1 MEDEVL
7 EQEQVV
13 ETPTNSEMEYVEESA
28 VETETPTEEPVVDT
42 EVEQPVEEPVVEP
55 VEETP
60 VVEEPVVEPVAEPAP
75 EPIQVYTKGKWEDLE
90 VLTEKEMEVGKTY
103 RIKVS
108 GHCQFSVS
116 AEKPI
121 AGIATNEIIFTK
133 QDGLKLWI
141 KTGE

>member
-13 ETPTNSEMEYVEESA
+13 EEPTNSKMENVEESA
-28 VETETPTEEPVVDT
+28 VETPTEEPVV
-42 EVEQPVEEPVVEP
+42 
-55 VEETP
+55 
-60 VVEEPVVEPVAEPAP
+60 EPVAEPEPEPAP

-103 RIKVS
+103 RIAVK
-108 GHCQFSVS
+108 GHCQFAVS
-116 AEKPI
+116 AEKPT
-121 AGIATNEIIFTK
+121 AGIATNEITFTK

>member
-1 MEDEVL
+1 MGDEVL

-13 ETPTNSEMEYVEESA
+13 ETPV
-28 VETETPTEEPVVDT
+28 VEEPVAEPETPVEEPVADT
-42 EVEQPVEEPVVEP
+42 EVEQPVEEPVVEQ
-55 VEETP
+55 
-60 VVEEPVVEPVAEPAP
+60 EPVVETPVEQPVEPAP

-116 AEKPI
+116 AERPT
-121 AGIATNEIIFTK
+121 AGIATNEITFTK

>member
-13 ETPTNSEMEYVEESA
+13 ETPV
-28 VETETPTEEPVVDT
+28 EEPVVDT
-42 EVEQPVEEPVVEP
+42 EVEQPVEPVAEP

-60 VVEEPVVEPVAEPAP
+60 VVEEPVEEPVVAEPAP

-90 VLTEKEMEVGKTY
+90 VLTDKEMEVGKTY

-121 AGIATNEIIFTK
+121 AGIATNEITFTK

>member
-7 EQEQVV
+7 EQEPV
-13 ETPTNSEMEYVEESA
+13 

-42 EVEQPVEEPVVEP
+42 EPEQPVVEEPVAEP

-60 VVEEPVVEPVAEPAP
+60 VVEEPMAEPVAEPAP

-103 RIKVS
+103 RIAVK
-108 GHCQFSVS
+108 GHCQFAVS

-121 AGIATNEIIFTK
+121 AGIATNEITFTK

-141 KTGE
+141 KTGIE

>member
-1 MEDEVL
+1 MEPEEVL

-13 ETPTNSEMEYVEESA
+13 ETPV
-28 VETETPTEEPVVDT
+28 EEPVVDT
-42 EVEQPVEEPVVEP
+42 EVEQPVEPVVEP

-60 VVEEPVVEPVAEPAP
+60 VVEEPVVEPVVEPAP

-116 AEKPI
+116 AEKPT
-121 AGIATNEIIFTK
+121 AGIATNEITFTK